1 MLIPRRDVIEGL
13 FKTGMAVLGSSV
25 LGSTKGQSTQ
35 VERYLRARAAA
46 NPARSLDVT
55 VTEVN
60 YPAGGYSRP
69 HRHPGFVIGYVL
81 EGEVRFQLKGA
92 SEKTYRTG
100 QVFYEPPDSVH
111 QVSANASTERPAR
124 FLALVFAKPDSANS
138 TTA

>member
-1 MLIPRRDVIEGL
+1 MIPRRDVIEGL

-35 VERYLRARAAA
+35 SNAIFEHEL
-46 NPARSLDVT
+46 PPIPLDHWNVT

-69 HRHPGFVIGYVL
+69 HSHPGFVIGYVI
-81 EGEVRFQLKGA
+81 EGELRFQLKGDP
-92 SEKTYRTG
+92 EKTYRAG
-100 QVFYEPPDSVH
+100 QVFYEPPGSVH
-111 QVSANASTERPAR
+111 QVSANASTEHPAR
-124 FLALVFAKPDSANS
+124 FLALIFAKPDTATS